1 MRLLGRGTDGRV
13 GMASVHTP
21 ARPDD
26 PRRRDRR
33 DAADVAVVML
43 AVLAFAVAF
52 TMLGP
57 VLKPFLVA
65 VFLFYAAGF
74 ASKTLSQLG
83 LGPRAASV
91 CVLPC
96 AVIAM
101 LLFGQLVSRESVTFL
116 ENWPKY
122 ETRIT
127 KLINTVAPRL
137 MLDAAAPDASP
148 PAAPSPSAAAPTD
161 RNADKADT
169 ADADDTA
176 AADLPALPP
185 RGTLSPSLGTFFR
198 QGARASLDYVFRH
211 GLDAAELFVLVC
223 IYLLFLVIG
232 SRKLP
237 AKIMKAFPGE
247 QGERLLLIQR
257 GITASMER
265 FMAVKTSVGLGMAVT
280 AGLLML
286 LFGLDHWVLWAFL
299 FFIANY
305 VTYIGSMAACVPP
318 ILLAFVDLPTTTA
331 ATAFAVLLIVNRLLW
346 IDFVEI
352 RMSGK
357 QLNLDPTL
365 MFLWLAYW
373 GSMWGVLGL
382 LLAYPMMAAVKTVL
396 SHVKGCE
403 GWAVLLSDE

>member
-1 MRLLGRGTDGRV
+1 MRSIDREAGGRV
-13 GMASVHTP
+13 GMEIETSAG
-21 ARPDD
+21 RPVEG
-26 PRRRDRR
+26 PRGDRR
-33 DAADVAVVML
+33 DAAAVAVVML
-43 AVLAFAVAF
+43 AVLAFGTAF

-57 VLKPFLVA
+57 VLRPLLVA

-74 ASKTLSQLG
+74 ASKTLSRLG
-83 LGPRAASV
+83 LGPRIASL

-101 LLFGQLVSRESVTFL
+101 LLFGQLVSRESVKFL
-116 ENWPKY
+116 EKWPKY
-122 ETRIT
+122 ETKIA
-127 KLINTVAPRL
+127 KLINTFTPSRMLDKAGVPEEPATVPVADAAGTVDASAAGSAEAD
-137 MLDAAAPDASP
+137 DAAAS
-148 PAAPSPSAAAPTD
+148 
-161 RNADKADT
+161 
-169 ADADDTA
+169 
-176 AADLPALPP
+176 DLPALPP
-185 RGTLSPSLGTFFR
+185 RVSVPPSLGTFFR
-198 QGARASLDYVFRH
+198 QIARSSLDYVFRH

-223 IYLLFLVIG
+223 VYLLFLVIG
-232 SRKLP
+232 SHKLP
-237 AKIMKAFPGE
+237 ARIMRAFPGE

-265 FMAVKTSVGLGMAVT
+265 FMAVKTSVGFGMAVT
-280 AGLLML
+280 AGLLMF
-286 LFGLDHWVLWAFL
+286 LFGLDHWLLWAFL

-318 ILLAFVDLPTTTA
+318 ILLAFVDLPTATA
-331 ATAFAVLLIVNRLLW
+331 ASVLAVLLVLNRLLW

-382 LLAYPMMAAVKTVL
+382 LLAYPMLAAVKTVL

>member
-1 MRLLGRGTDGRV
+1 MDSLESAGRAVDV
-13 GMASVHTP
+13 
-21 ARPDD
+21 ARS
-26 PRRRDRR
+26 DRR
-33 DAADVAVVML
+33 DAAAVAVVML
-43 AVLAFAVAF
+43 AVLAFGVAF

-57 VLKPFLVA
+57 VLRPFLVA

-74 ASKTLSQLG
+74 ASKTLSRLG
-83 LGPRAASV
+83 LGPRLASL

-101 LLFGQLVSRESVTFL
+101 LLFGQLVSREAAKFL
-116 ENWPKY
+116 EKWPKY
-122 ETRIT
+122 ETKIAR
-127 KLINTVAPRL
+127 LINAFAPSRLPEKAGAPASPVAAQPARPA
-137 MLDAAAPDASP
+137 DAPESSDAPDAEP
-148 PAAPSPSAAAPTD
+148 
-161 RNADKADT
+161 ADT
-169 ADADDTA
+169 DETA

-185 RGTLSPSLGTFFR
+185 RIAVPPSLGTFFR
-198 QGARASLDYVFRH
+198 QIARSSLDYVFRH
-211 GLDAAELFVLVC
+211 GLDAAELFILVC
-223 IYLLFLVIG
+223 VYLLFLVIG

-237 AKIMKAFPGE
+237 ARIMRAFPGE

-265 FMAVKTSVGLGMAVT
+265 FMAVKTSVGLGMAAT
-280 AGLLML
+280 AGLLMF
-286 LFGLDHWVLWAFL
+286 LFGLDHWLLWAFL

-318 ILLAFVDLPTTTA
+318 ILLAFVDLPSPTA
-331 ATAFAVLLIVNRLLW
+331 ATVLAVLLILNRLLW

-352 RMSGK
+352 RMSGR

>member
-1 MRLLGRGTDGRV
+1 MESMNSSGRPVD
-13 GMASVHTP
+13 A
-21 ARPDD
+21 ARG
-26 PRRRDRR
+26 DRR
-33 DAADVAVVML
+33 DAAAVAVIML
-43 AVLAFAVAF
+43 AVLAFGVAF

-57 VLKPFLVA
+57 VLRPLLVA

-83 LGPRAASV
+83 LGPRAAAL

-96 AVIAM
+96 AVIAL
-101 LLFGQLVSRESVTFL
+101 LLFGQLVSLEAGKFL
-116 ENWPKY
+116 EKWPKY
-122 ETRIT
+122 ETRIA
-127 KLINTVAPRL
+127 KLINTFTPRSVL
-137 MLDAAAPDASP
+137 DSGGSDAAASGNAPAPATAATRDAAD
-148 PAAPSPSAAAPTD
+148 AAEP
-161 RNADKADT
+161 ADT
-169 ADADDTA
+169 DDPATE
-176 AADLPALPP
+176 DLPALPP
-185 RGTLSPSLGTFFR
+185 RAALPPSLGTFFR
-198 QGARASLDYVFRH
+198 QVSRSSLDYVFRH

-223 IYLLFLVIG
+223 VYLLFLVIG

-237 AKIMKAFPGE
+237 ARIMKAFPGE

-257 GITASMER
+257 GITESMER

-280 AGLLML
+280 AGLVMF
-286 LFGLDHWVLWAFL
+286 LFGLDHWLLWASL

-318 ILLAFVDLPTTTA
+318 ILLAFVDLPSTTA
-331 ATAFAVLLIVNRLLW
+331 AAVLAALLVLNRMLW
-346 IDFVEI
+346 IDFIEI

-365 MFLWLAYW
+365 LFLWLAYW
-373 GSMWGVLGL
+373 GWQWGVLGL

-396 SHVKGCE
+396 SHVKGGE

>member
-1 MRLLGRGTDGRV
+1 MEHARSSGR
-13 GMASVHTP
+13 SEES
-21 ARPDD
+21 
-26 PRRRDRR
+26 PRGDRR
-33 DAADVAVVML
+33 DAAAVAVVML
-43 AVLAFAVAF
+43 AVLAFGIVF
-52 TMLGP
+52 TRLGP

-74 ASKTLSQLG
+74 ASKTLSRLG
-83 LGPRAASV
+83 LGPRAASL

-101 LLFGQLVSRESVTFL
+101 LLFGQLVSREAGKFL
-116 ENWPKY
+116 EKWPQY
-122 ETRIT
+122 EIRIA
-127 KLINTVAPRL
+127 KLISTYTPRGVF
-137 MLDAAAPDASP
+137 DAEEPTAAPAGR
-148 PAAPSPSAAAPTD
+148 AEAVAAPTA
-161 RNADKADT
+161 RTDT
-169 ADADDTA
+169 PRDPVEPDADAKPDGDV
-176 AADLPALPP
+176 ADLPPLPP
-185 RGTLSPSLGTFFR
+185 RAAVPPSLSTFFR
-198 QGARASLDYVFRH
+198 QASRASVDYVFRH

-223 IYLLFLVIG
+223 VYLLFLSIG
-232 SRKLP
+232 SHKLP
-237 AKIMKAFPGE
+237 ARIMRAFPGE
-247 QGERLLLIQR
+247 RAERLLLIQR

-265 FMAVKTSVGLGMAVT
+265 FMAVKTSVGLGMAAT
-280 AGLLML
+280 AGVLMF
-286 LFGLDHWVLWAFL
+286 LFGLDHWLLWAFL

-305 VTYIGSMAACVPP
+305 VTYIGSIAACVPP
-318 ILLAFVDLPTTTA
+318 ILLAFVDLPSTTA
-331 ATAFAVLLIVNRLLW
+331 AAVLAVLLVLNRLLW

-373 GSMWGVLGL
+373 GWAWGVLGL